1 MFLSEFR
8 NRGLIW
14 HRVNMA
20 KGRYHGGIDFWHAE
34 KRVLM
39 ARHIAWGADDG
50 PSRREMV
57 KQYPAEILMLSPG
70 YVFCHKLGD

>member
-1 MFLSEFR
+1 MFSQSPGLWILAQTASREWRCNQMFLSEFR

-34 KRVLM
+34 KRVPM
-39 ARHIAWGADDG
+39 ARHIA
-50 PSRREMV
+50 
-57 KQYPAEILMLSPG
+57 
-70 YVFCHKLGD
+70 